1 MAQGG
6 LIMLPAILGVARHL
20 LTFGAG
26 YLVARGFIDE
36 STAEALVGAVLTL
49 IGVGWSIYDKQTRA

>member
-6 LIMLPAILGVARHL
+6 LIMLPAILGVVRHL

-49 IGVGWSIYDKQTRA
+49 IGVGWSIYDKRPHA

>member
-1 MAQGG
+1 
-6 LIMLPAILGVARHL
+6 MLPAILGVARHL

>member
-1 MAQGG
+1 
-6 LIMLPAILGVARHL
+6 MLQPILGIARHL

-26 YLVARGFIDE
+26 YLVAQGIIDE

-49 IGVGWSIYDKQTRA
+49 IGVGWSIYDKKGRA